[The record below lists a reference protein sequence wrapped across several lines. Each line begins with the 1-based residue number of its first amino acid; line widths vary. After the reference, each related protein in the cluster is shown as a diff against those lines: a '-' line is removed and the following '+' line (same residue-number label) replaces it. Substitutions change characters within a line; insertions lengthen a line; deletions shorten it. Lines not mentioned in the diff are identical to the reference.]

1 MSSVMN
7 SEVNS
12 IELTSRLV
20 NLYNQTMDMKFNREH
35 FDKNF
40 EKLIEKESD
49 LLRKVGEACSGSDEV
64 FRKICEC
71 VPLHVSRQLSKISSK
86 RKRDMTAL
94 DYKMNMVSYF
104 VPLMG
109 EIPGDNAKEIS
120 ECMVK
125 IWNEV
130 MPEYKIGYTDAESIR
145 SGFKRSLCYIT
156 TAVCQ
161 SQNKPDDCYELTLL
175 RGYRD
180 HYMLQTED
188 GIATVEQYYNI
199 APTIVKRIG
208 RRDDASEIYGSIW
221 KDYLQPCITM
231 IENDELEACRVC
243 YTDMVHS
250 LEKKYLYS

>member
-1 MSSVMN
+1 MSSEMN
-7 SEVNS
+7 SV
-12 IELTSRLV
+12 ELTSRLV
-20 NLYNQTMDMKFNREH
+20 ELYNQTMDMKFNREH

-40 EKLIEKESD
+40 EKLIDKESD
-49 LLRKVGEACSGSDEV
+49 LLREVGEACGESEEI
-64 FRKICEC
+64 FRQICEC
-71 VPLHVSRQLSKISSK
+71 VPMYVADRLSKIGSK

-94 DYKMNMVSYF
+94 DHKMNMVSYF

-109 EIPGDNAKEIS
+109 EIPCENAKEIG
-120 ECMVK
+120 EHMVK
-125 IWNEV
+125 TWNEV

-156 TAVCQ
+156 TAVCH
-161 SQNKPDDCYELTLL
+161 SQNKPDDCYELMLL
-175 RGYRD
+175 REYRD
-180 HYMLQTED
+180 HYMMQTED

-208 RRDDASEIYGSIW
+208 RRNDASEIYDSIW
-221 KDYLQPCITM
+221 RDYLQPCITM

>member
-1 MSSVMN
+1 MSSEMN
-7 SEVNS
+7 SM
-12 IELTSRLV
+12 ELTSRLV
-20 NLYNQTMDMKFNREH
+20 DLYNQTMDMKFNREH

-40 EKLIEKESD
+40 EKLIRKESD
-49 LLRKVGEACSGSDEV
+49 LLREIGKACGESEEI
-64 FRKICEC
+64 FRQICEC
-71 VPLHVSRQLSKISSK
+71 IPRYVSGQLSKIGSK
-86 RKRDMTAL
+86 RKRDMAAL
-94 DYKMNMVSYF
+94 DHKMNMVSYF

-109 EIPGDNAKEIS
+109 EIPCENAENAKEIS
-120 ECMVK
+120 ERMVK
-125 IWNEV
+125 SWNET

-180 HYMLQTED
+180 HYMMQTED

-199 APTIVKRIG
+199 APTIVKRIA
-208 RRDDASEIYGSIW
+208 RRDDASEIYASIW
-221 KDYLQPCITM
+221 KEYLQPCIMM
-231 IENDELEACRVC
+231 IENNELEACRVC